1 MVVSGLT
8 FCPAFLPRLY
18 GVAQP
23 FDRGPCEEL
32 GHREARAKGV
42 FDVTEEL
49 GRREGVPTDIEEV
62 VVAAHVALLEAQDV
76 LPEAGKQDL
85 FFVPGGGLGQ
95 PVLAWVEGGRGGRG
109 GGRAAS

>member
-49 GRREGVPTDIEEV
+49 RRREGVPSNVEEV
-62 VVAAHVALLEAQDV
+62 VVAAHVALLEAQGL

-85 FFVPGGGLGQ
+85 LLVPGRVRRH
-95 PVLAWVEGGRGGRG
+95 PVLAREI
-109 GGRAAS
+109 GRASCRERV